1 MRAIHLSL
9 MQRSTQTNQR
19 SRQSSSSSSSTSS
32 YRDQAHGVQAPQ
44 DMSYLSAVDGASL
57 QKAIELSLRD
67 SAVGGGNI
75 RLFLLVKLK
84 TQGCHFL
91 SKKWTGY
98 HVKVLLESKGLVH
111 ELTHPVQQNKQ
122 YHLKV
127 LLISFYMNGH
137 LPGFYPQ
144 TENLE
149 PLCTAWLTEL
159 LESAAP

>member
-84 TQGCHFL
+84 IQGCHFL

-98 HVKVLLESKGLVH
+98 HVKVLLESKG
-111 ELTHPVQQNKQ
+111 QG
-122 YHLKV
+122 
-127 LLISFYMNGH
+127 SMNLH
-137 LPGFYPQ
+137 TLYRKINSTIWKYCSLAFIWTVTCQGFIHR
-144 TENLE
+144 LE
-149 PLCTAWLTEL
+149 I
-159 LESAAP
+159 

>member
-1 MRAIHLSL
+1 MVESFCLGRQRRSKPAETEDEIDVDVMRAIHLSL

-67 SAVGGGNI
+67 SAVGGGNT

-91 SKKWTGY
+91 SKK
-98 HVKVLLESKGLVH
+98 
-111 ELTHPVQQNKQ
+111 
-122 YHLKV
+122 
-127 LLISFYMNGH
+127 
-137 LPGFYPQ
+137 
-144 TENLE
+144 
-149 PLCTAWLTEL
+149 
-159 LESAAP
+159 

>member
-98 HVKVLLESKGLVH
+98 HVKVLLESKGFVH
-111 ELTHPVQQNKQ
+111 ELTHPVQQINSTIWKYCSLAFIWTVTCQ
-122 YHLKV
+122 GFNHKLK
-127 LLISFYMNGH
+127 I
-137 LPGFYPQ
+137 
-144 TENLE
+144 
-149 PLCTAWLTEL
+149 
-159 LESAAP
+159 